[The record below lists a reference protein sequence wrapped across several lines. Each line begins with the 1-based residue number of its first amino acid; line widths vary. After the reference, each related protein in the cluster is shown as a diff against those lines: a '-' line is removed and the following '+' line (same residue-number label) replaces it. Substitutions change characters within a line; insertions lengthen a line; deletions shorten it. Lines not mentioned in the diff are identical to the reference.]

1 MNKKPIIGI
10 VGKPQCDDIIWNK
23 ICISNEIKD
32 AVNMNGAIA
41 VGIIPQSRIRE
52 IKEGKPFSYQ
62 NYYLD
67 NESLNDLYVT
77 IDLCDGII
85 LEGGIVICDYEQK
98 IASYCIEK
106 KKPILGICCG
116 CINMALATGGSITLE
131 NYEYL
136 KEKHFSLTNM
146 DMHNINLENDSKLF
160 SIMKNNNFIVN
171 SIHKCKIDNAGKY
184 SIKGYADDG
193 IIEVLEYNDDNNF
206 NIGVQWHPEFIVDKD
221 EENLI
226 FKEFISYI
234 KNKMD
239 DYNS

>member
-1 MNKKPIIGI
+1 MNRKPIIGI
-10 VGKPQCDDIIWNK
+10 VGKPQCDDMIWNK

-32 AVNMNGAIA
+32 AVNANGAVA
-41 VGIIPQSRIRE
+41 VGIIPQSKIKE

-62 NYYLD
+62 YYYLD
-67 NESLNDLYVT
+67 DNSLNDLYVT

-98 IASYCIEK
+98 IVNYCIEV

-116 CINMALATGGSITLE
+116 CINMALATGGSISLE

-146 DMHNINLENDSKLF
+146 NMHNINLENDSKLF
-160 SIMKNNNFIVN
+160 SVMRKNNFEVN
-171 SIHKCKIDNAGKY
+171 SIHKCKIENTGKY
-184 SIKGYADDG
+184 SVKGYADDG
-193 IIEVLEYNDDNNF
+193 VVEVLEFNDDNF
-206 NIGVQWHPEFIVDKD
+206 NIGVQWHPEFIVHKQ

-234 KNKMD
+234 KNRKK
-239 DYNS
+239 DYNL